1 MGLGGNLK
9 TRRWAGWMS
18 GAPQYREIL
27 PEGWTSHV
35 DPQDGAKFYHNKATQ
50 ESLWEPPPGTK
61 MVDDAADEHIRSGE
75 RRRERGGERGGP
87 PARGGGYGGDSWGD
101 DRGGRQDRGPAAGY
115 GDNGGG
121 SAHYGDNGRRSSAEQ
136 PWPVK
141 ADNLA
146 WKTSSAALKD
156 YFATVGRVLHAEVMM
171 RPDGKSEGWGI
182 VEFETREM
190 AEAAIRQLHETQ
202 LDGRRITVRPAD
214 RRPAPS
220 GRPDPR
226 YGGNGVEL
234 RGEPR
239 SRSRSPMHPSAGPDG
254 GSDPVVHLRGMP
266 WKATPREIIEFF
278 GDLRVAP
285 NGVHIVLNAEG
296 RPSGDGFVEFETYA
310 DAVQALQKHKKYLGP
325 RFVEVYKTSLRE
337 MHAKLEPPGGRGGPP
352 MGRDFGGRPR
362 SPDRGGDF
370 GGRGGGFRDGPP
382 PRGDFDRG
390 PPPGW
395 DRGPPPGY
403 DRRGPPMDRDF
414 DDRDDRKRFR
424 GPGEAPPGDRGGFRR

>member
-1 MGLGGNLK
+1 M
-9 TRRWAGWMS
+9 
-18 GAPQYREIL
+18 
-27 PEGWTSHV
+27 
-35 DPQDGAKFYHNKATQ
+35 
-50 ESLWEPPPGTK
+50 
-61 MVDDAADEHIRSGE
+61 
-75 RRRERGGERGGP
+75 
-87 PARGGGYGGDSWGD
+87 
-101 DRGGRQDRGPAAGY
+101 
-115 GDNGGG
+115 
-121 SAHYGDNGRRSSAEQ
+121 
-136 PWPVK
+136 
-141 ADNLA
+141 
-146 WKTSSAALKD
+146 
-156 YFATVGRVLHAEVMM
+156 
-171 RPDGKSEGWGI
+171 
-182 VEFETREM
+182 
-190 AEAAIRQLHETQ
+190 
-202 LDGRRITVRPAD
+202 
-214 RRPAPS
+214 
-220 GRPDPR
+220 
-226 YGGNGVEL
+226 
-234 RGEPR
+234 
-239 SRSRSPMHPSAGPDG
+239 
-254 GSDPVVHLRGMP
+254 HLRGMP

-352 MGRDFGGRPR
+352 MGRGGDFGGRPR

-370 GGRGGGFRDGPP
+370 GGRGGGGFRDGPP

-424 GPGEAPPGDRGGFRR
+424 GGPGPGAPPPGDRGGFRR